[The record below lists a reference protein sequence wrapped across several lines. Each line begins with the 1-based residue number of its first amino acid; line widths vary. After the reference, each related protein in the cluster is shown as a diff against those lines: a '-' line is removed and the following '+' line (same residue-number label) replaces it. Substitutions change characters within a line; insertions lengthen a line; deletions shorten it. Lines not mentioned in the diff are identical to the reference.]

1 MAYES
6 SIPFADIRDFR
17 EAEINGIPALFTMS
31 RLDSETLPADF
42 HSCEVMGGRGSDFQW
57 LVPLALAN
65 FTGTFVSRQPLLREG
80 QAYAEIRRYGI
91 MTRRQSTNGLKT
103 TTITLKHYA
112 TKIQTEGQL
121 YLQRLFYPACGFRQG
136 GRTSCFRTMRNGSE
150 CYSND
155 SRRRIRGR
163 LAFRQT
169 SPACNPGSNRSSGDP

>member
-1 MAYES
+1 MAYDS

-17 EAEINGIPALFTMS
+17 EAGINGIPALFTMY
-31 RLDSETLPADF
+31 RLDSESLPADF

-103 TTITLKHYA
+103 ITFKYYA

-121 YLQRLFYPACGFRQG
+121 YLPRVLYPACGFQAVPD
-136 GRTSCFRTMRNGSE
+136 NH
-150 CYSND
+150 
-155 SRRRIRGR
+155 
-163 LAFRQT
+163 
-169 SPACNPGSNRSSGDP
+169 

>member
-121 YLQRLFYPACGFRQG
+121 YLQRLFYPACGFQAVPD
-136 GRTSCFRTMRNGSE
+136 NH
-150 CYSND
+150 
-155 SRRRIRGR
+155 
-163 LAFRQT
+163 
-169 SPACNPGSNRSSGDP
+169 

>member
-112 TKIQTEGQL
+112 TKIQTEGLLYLPRNNRITVSFNTPIADNYSHVYPLLIHESNASVLKQL
-121 YLQRLFYPACGFRQG
+121 YEAGFSMSMTKKG
-136 GRTSCFRTMRNGSE
+136 LEVSK
-150 CYSND
+150 Y
-155 SRRRIRGR
+155 
-163 LAFRQT
+163 
-169 SPACNPGSNRSSGDP
+169 

>member
-65 FTGTFVSRQPLLREG
+65 FTGTFVSRQPCSGKDRRTLK
-80 QAYAEIRRYGI
+80 YAGTAS

-112 TKIQTEGQL
+112 TKIQTEGLL
-121 YLQRLFYPACGFRQG
+121 YLPRNNRITVSFNTPIADNYSHVYPILIH
-136 GRTSCFRTMRNGSE
+136 E
-150 CYSND
+150 SNA
-155 SRRRIRGR
+155 RY
-163 LAFRQT
+163 
-169 SPACNPGSNRSSGDP
+169 